1 MMNQGSRGESTPGPA
16 VLTLVVVVG
25 KNSLAY
31 RLPSS
36 RPIKIPYVCT
46 PGWEQAGIGVCVW
59 GHRGFTSV
67 GKCEWLSG
75 DHGVSTLFISCEIDH
90 ICPSRRQVHHK
101 QSKESAAHPVR
112 PRHGPPVFGIQK
124 KTPRT

>member
-46 PGWEQAGIGVCVW
+46 PGWEQAGIGVSVW
-59 GHRGFTSV
+59 GHNGSPPVSSR
-67 GKCEWLSG
+67 EWLSG
-75 DHGVSTLFISCEIDH
+75 DHGVSTLFYRVRLIISAQVTAESTTNKVR
-90 ICPSRRQVHHK
+90 SRQ
-101 QSKESAAHPVR
+101 P
-112 PRHGPPVFGIQK
+112 
-124 KTPRT
+124 T

>member
-16 VLTLVVVVG
+16 VLALVVVVG

-36 RPIKIPYVCT
+36 CPIKIPYVCT
-46 PGWEQAGIGVCVW
+46 PGWEQAGVGVCVW

-67 GKCEWLSG
+67 GN
-75 DHGVSTLFISCEIDH
+75 V
-90 ICPSRRQVHHK
+90 
-101 QSKESAAHPVR
+101 
-112 PRHGPPVFGIQK
+112 
-124 KTPRT
+124 